1 MKRALDVA
9 GALLGLLLSAPLLLA
24 ASAAILLADRRPVL
38 FSHEREGR
46 GGRPVRL
53 WKLRTM
59 VREGDDLLA
68 ERLERVPEAR
78 REWERYYRLAED
90 PRVLGRLGR
99 ALRRSSVDELPQLW
113 NVLRGEMS
121 LVGPRP
127 LPPFVIASLPE
138 RFLQLRRGVRPGL
151 TGLWQVSGRSD
162 GDMDEL
168 MRLDTEYVLNASLAL
183 DLRILARTPAAV
195 LSGVGAY

>member
-24 ASAAILLADRRPVL
+24 AGAAIWLADRRPIL

-46 GGRPVRL
+46 GGEPVRL
-53 WKLRTM
+53 LKLRTM
-59 VREGDDLLA
+59 MRDGDGVLA
-68 ERLERVPEAR
+68 AHLERLPEAR
-78 REWERYYRLAED
+78 REWERFFRLADD

-113 NVLRGEMS
+113 NVLRGDMS

-127 LPPFVIASLPE
+127 LPPFVIAALPE
-138 RFLQLRRGVRPGL
+138 RFLALRRRVRPGL

-168 MRLDTEYVLNASLAL
+168 VRLDTEYVQNASLAL

-195 LSGVGAY
+195 LSGAGAY

>member
-9 GALLGLLLSAPLLLA
+9 GALLGLALSAPLLLA
-24 ASAAILLADRRPVL
+24 AAAAIWLADRRPIL

-46 GGRPVRL
+46 DGRPVRL

-59 VREGDDLLA
+59 VRDGDGLLA
-68 ERLERVPEAR
+68 AHLERVPQAR
-78 REWERYYRLAED
+78 IEWERHFRLAED

-113 NVLRGEMS
+113 NVLRGDMS

-127 LPPFVIASLPE
+127 LPPFVIAALPE
-138 RFLQLRRGVRPGL
+138 AFLRLRRSVRPGL

-162 GDMDEL
+162 GDMDAL
-168 MRLDTEYVLNASLAL
+168 VRFDSAYVRNASMAL

-195 LSGVGAY
+195 LSGAGAY